1 MPDPSARTT
10 TWPSSS
16 WASSRA
22 LPSNSKVILRGRSP
36 AYSARTHTSLLILV
50 FSGSEDLGLFM
61 QELHELFDHLDRLA
75 LEDPSRLPLRRRAP
89 PDHLGP
95 GGAPPGLLERQSEIA
110 KRPLGDRRPLRPHDA
125 GE

>member
-22 LPSNSKVILRGRSP
+22 LPSNSKVILRGRPP

-50 FSGSEDLGLFM
+50 VSGPEDLGLFM
-61 QELHELFDHLDRLA
+61 QEPHELFDHLDRLP
-75 LEDPSRLPLRRRAP
+75 LQDPSRLPLRRRAP
-89 PDHLGP
+89 TAHLRP
-95 GGAPPGLLERQSEIA
+95 RRAPP
-110 KRPLGDRRPLRPHDA
+110 RPLAP
-125 GE
+125 